1 MLERSCKFLDLP
13 ENPYKAERKHIEE
26 CFNMVEENKTKV
38 SELVK
43 MACDLLQGIIEEP
56 QFNRRKAAQFNSTVR
71 QANVLIE
78 LCRDMLSEV
87 EMTMNKLPTNVS
99 TIKWLSRLLRTTG
112 FGLTCCAIYHMS
124 PSTSTVDSLTGY
136 LPSTGL
142 TLLRKFVINR
152 GLKYVGFGA
161 LCAVAGY
168 GWLSLYPSRAYA
180 FRDDL
185 KEIKLKHRR
194 FCKAFH
200 GLEKQLKTANQD
212 FIEQSQ
218 SRGDSV

>member
-1 MLERSCKFLDLP
+1 
-13 ENPYKAERKHIEE
+13 
-26 CFNMVEENKTKV
+26 MVEENKTKV

-43 MACDLLQGIIEEP
+43 MACDLLQEIIKEP

-78 LCRDMLSEV
+78 SCRDMLTEV
-87 EMTMNKLPTNVS
+87 ETTMNELTSNVN
-99 TIKWLSRLLRTTG
+99 TIKWSSRLLRITG
-112 FGLTCCAIYHMS
+112 LLSTWYGIYYMS
-124 PSTSTVDSLTGY
+124 PSTSTVDSPTGY
-136 LPSTGL
+136 VPSTGL
-142 TLLRKFVINR
+142 TFLRKFALNR
-152 GLKYVGFGA
+152 GLKYVGLGA

-168 GWLSLYPSRAYA
+168 GWLALYPSRAYA